1 MKLYHSPTS
10 PFARKVRIL
19 IREKDALGRVTEEL
33 ISAMEDPAALHAANP
48 LGKIPALVMNDGT
61 SFFDS
66 PLICEYL
73 DVSLEGPTFI
83 PAANI
88 ERWRVQRLHALADGI
103 MDAAVSLTF
112 ERNRPEEQRSEM
124 WMGRWRRAIE
134 RSVAVLEDEVTSFD
148 GAVDMGNI
156 AIGAA
161 LGYLDFRHAGLGWQ
175 SKAPELA
182 GWWKDFA
189 KRPSLAQTA
198 PPA

>member
-19 IREKDALGRVTEEL
+19 IREKGALARVTEEPV
-33 ISAMEDPAALHAANP
+33 SAMEDPAALHAANP

-61 SFFDS
+61 SYFDS

-73 DVSLEGPTFI
+73 DVTLEGPSFI
-83 PAANI
+83 PTSHI

-124 WMGRWRRAIE
+124 WMGRWRRAIG
-134 RSVAVLEDEVTSFD
+134 RAVAVLEDEVTDLD
-148 GAVDMGNI
+148 GAIDLGVI
-156 AIGAA
+156 ATSAA
-161 LGYLDFRHAGLGWQ
+161 LGYLDFRHAALDWQ
-175 SKAPELA
+175 SNCPELA
-182 GWWKDFA
+182 GWWRDFA
-189 KRPSLAQTA
+189 KRASLVDTA

>member
-19 IREKDALGRVTEEL
+19 IREKGAANRVSEEL
-33 ISAMEDPAALHAANP
+33 ISTMEDPAALHAANP

-61 SFFDS
+61 SYFDS

-73 DVSLEGPTFI
+73 DVALEGPTFI
-83 PAANI
+83 PASNI

-103 MDAAVSLTF
+103 MDASVSLTF
-112 ERNRPEEQRSEM
+112 ERMRPEAQRSEM

-134 RSVAVLEDEVTSFD
+134 RGIAVLEAEVTDLD
-148 GAVDMGNI
+148 GALDLGGI
-156 AIGAA
+156 ATGAA
-161 LGYLDFRHAGLGWQ
+161 LGYLDFRHAGLDWQ

-189 KRPSLAQTA
+189 KRPSLVETA